1 MKYNLDRS
9 AHSVYSL
16 HYHLVIV
23 VKYRKKVL
31 CNDAIRERIKDI
43 ISSLAPKAGIE
54 ILAQEPGEDHHHILF
69 KATPKA
75 NISNIVN
82 IIKGTT
88 SRYLRREF
96 PETKKLLWGD
106 SFWSD
111 SYFVAS
117 TGQVSLDVL
126 MQYVESQ
133 GEKIADANE

>member
-1 MKYNLDRS
+1 MKYGLDRS

-16 HYHLVIV
+16 QYHLVIV
-23 VKYRKKVL
+23 TKYRKKVL
-31 CNDAIRERIKDI
+31 CNDAIRERLKEVVL
-43 ISSLAPKAGIE
+43 SLAPKAGIE

-69 KATPKA
+69 KTTPKV
-75 NISNIVN
+75 NLSSIVN

-88 SRYLRREF
+88 SRYLRKEF

-126 MQYVESQ
+126 IGYVESE
-133 GEKIADANE
+133 GEKIADAN